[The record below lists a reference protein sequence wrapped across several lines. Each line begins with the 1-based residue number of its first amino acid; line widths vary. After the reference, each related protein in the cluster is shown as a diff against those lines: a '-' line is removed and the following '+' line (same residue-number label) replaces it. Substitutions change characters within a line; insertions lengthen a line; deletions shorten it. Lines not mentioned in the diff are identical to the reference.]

1 MTRVASPPPTIRV
14 RGRSFMAVL
23 LAPEPPLDAWLVALD
38 AQIAR
43 SPAFFEGKPVVLDLT
58 GLPRENPG
66 LAPLIGE
73 LRRRNIRLIGT
84 EGAAAN
90 WGVAETAGLPALAG
104 AGQGIA
110 LAPVSTPAKP
120 PPEPEPRSLLI
131 DSPVR
136 SGQTV
141 AFPEGDVIIVGSV
154 ASGAE
159 VIAGGSIHVYGTLR
173 GRAVAGSAGN
183 AKARI
188 FCRKMEAELIA
199 IDGLYRTADD
209 MDRALRG
216 RAVQAWLAGEVM
228 MMAVLD

>member
-1 MTRVASPPPTIRV
+1 
-14 RGRSFMAVL
+14 MAVL
-23 LAPEPPLDAWLVALD
+23 LAPEPPLAEWLVALD
-38 AQIAR
+38 EQIAR

-66 LAPLIGE
+66 LAPLIAE
-73 LRRRNIRLIGT
+73 LQRRNIRLIGT

-110 LAPVSTPAKP
+110 LAPSAATPAA
-120 PPEPEPRSLLI
+120 PPEPEPTSLLL
-131 DSPVR
+131 DTPVR
-136 SGQTV
+136 SGQTI
-141 AFPEGDVIIVGSV
+141 AFPKGDVIIVGSV

-159 VIAGGSIHVYGTLR
+159 IIAGGSIHIYGTLR
-173 GRAVAGSAGN
+173 GRAVAGTAGN

-188 FCRKMEAELIA
+188 FCRRMEAELIA

-209 MDRALRG
+209 MDKALRG

-228 MMAVLD
+228 MMAALD